1 MNDEWM
7 PSFAKIV
14 ERPKPAVDDPLQLS
28 DNAISLDGLQAV
40 YRNPRLPLQMRIRA
54 MVAALPFETP
64 KLAVTATV
72 SEHDFATLLDR
83 RLKRIEEMKAKA
95 IEGTAEVDKPAL
107 PRLVDRRYRRL

>member
-1 MNDEWM
+1 
-7 PSFAKIV
+7 
-14 ERPKPAVDDPLQLS
+14 
-28 DNAISLDGLQAV
+28 
-40 YRNPRLPLQMRIRA
+40 MRIRA

-95 IEGTAEVDKPAL
+95 IEGTPEVNKPAL
-107 PRLVDRRYRRL
+107 PRLVDRRYRREPGAQRLALRRFLDFFGEALREAAVL